1 MELAINKESFFLIL
15 SAVGVFPIALVYGA
29 YPSISLPFFYDIEIT
44 NNNLANVFRATMGI
58 YIAFNIFWISGALI
72 QSMRIGALWSLFV
85 FYIGAGSGRFL
96 SIVIDG
102 TPDTIFIIYLI
113 LEIVGAAISYW
124 LIRGIRN
131 NS

>member
-1 MELAINKESFFLIL
+1 MNKESFFLIL

-44 NNNLANVFRATMGI
+44 NNNLANVFRAIMGM

-85 FYIGAGSGRFL
+85 FYIGAGAGRFL

-113 LEIVGAAISYW
+113 LEIIGAAISYW
-124 LIRGIRN
+124 LIRGIKN

>member
-1 MELAINKESFFLIL
+1 
-15 SAVGVFPIALVYGA
+15 
-29 YPSISLPFFYDIEIT
+29 
-44 NNNLANVFRATMGI
+44 MGI
-58 YIAFNIFWISGALI
+58 YISFNILWISGALI

-113 LEIVGAAISYW
+113 LEIIGAAISYW

>member
-1 MELAINKESFFLIL
+1 MNKESFFLIF
-15 SAVGVFPIALVYGA
+15 SAVGVFPVALVYGA

-44 NNNLANVFRATMGI
+44 NNNLANVFRAIMGI

-72 QSMRIGALWSLFV
+72 KSMRIGALWSLLV

-113 LEIVGAAISYW
+113 LEIIGAAISYW

>member
-1 MELAINKESFFLIL
+1 MNKESFFLIL

-72 QSMRIGALWSLFV
+72 KSMRIGALWSLLV

-113 LEIVGAAISYW
+113 LEIIGAAISYW

>member
-113 LEIVGAAISYW
+113 LEIIGAAISYW

>member
-1 MELAINKESFFLIL
+1 MNKESFFLIF
-15 SAVGVFPIALVYGA
+15 SAVGVFPVALVYGA

-44 NNNLANVFRATMGI
+44 NNNLANVFRAIMGI

-85 FYIGAGSGRFL
+85 FYIGAGAGRVL

-102 TPDTIFIIYLI
+102 TPDTIFIMYLI
-113 LEIVGAAISYW
+113 LEIIGAGISYW

>member
-1 MELAINKESFFLIL
+1 MNKESFFLIL

-72 QSMRIGALWSLFV
+72 KSMRIGALWSLFV

-113 LEIVGAAISYW
+113 LEIIGAAISYW

>member
-1 MELAINKESFFLIL
+1 MNKESFFLIF
-15 SAVGVFPIALVYGA
+15 SAVGVFPVALVYGA

-44 NNNLANVFRATMGI
+44 NNNLANIFRAIMGI

-72 QSMRIGALWSLFV
+72 QSMRIGALGSLFV
-85 FYIGAGSGRFL
+85 FYIGAGAGRVL
-96 SIVIDG
+96 SIIIDG
-102 TPDTIFIIYLI
+102 TPDTIFIMYLI
-113 LEIVGAAISYW
+113 LEIIGAAISYW

>member
-1 MELAINKESFFLIL
+1 MNKESFFLIL

-44 NNNLANVFRATMGI
+44 NNNLANVFRAIMGI

-113 LEIVGAAISYW
+113 LEIIGAAISYW

>member
-1 MELAINKESFFLIL
+1 MNKERFFLIL

-113 LEIVGAAISYW
+113 LEIIGAAISYW

>member
-1 MELAINKESFFLIL
+1 MNKESFFLIL

-58 YIAFNIFWISGALI
+58 YIAFNILWISGALI
-72 QSMRIGALWSLFV
+72 KSMRVGALWSLFV

-102 TPDTIFIIYLI
+102 TPDTIFLIYLI
-113 LEIVGAAISYW
+113 LEIIGAAISYW